1 MSEQK
6 TVWIINQYASTP
18 QYGLGG
24 RHFYLAQELAK
35 LGHRVYV
42 IAAAPHHLLHKKP
55 VFDSDFSIEAVA
67 GFSFVWLKMPPYA
80 QAHSK
85 QRVLNWF
92 LFAWRLR
99 RLAKIIPH
107 QPDAVLCSSP
117 SLIAF
122 LGAQRLAKKYQARLV
137 FEVRDIWPQTLIELG
152 GHSPNHPLIRLMQW
166 VENKAYRDADRVVS
180 NLKNSVKH
188 MVAHGLRHDKFAWVP
203 NGFSQDEVRSPE
215 PLSASVAA
223 QLPQEK
229 FIVGYTGTLGL
240 ANSLDTLILAA
251 EILQAQTDIVFV
263 IVGKGREKEP
273 LAAMVKGRGL
283 KNFIFIDAIPKTQ
296 IQSMLARFD
305 ACFIGLTKDPLF
317 RFGVSPNKLFDY
329 LYAGKPIVYAIES
342 GDYQPVAEAKAGL
355 QVAPQDPQALAAAIL
370 QLYRMPAPER
380 EKMGHNGHQAALA
393 QYEYGMLA
401 QQLAAVLFNATD
413 TAAENQVGKKS
424 WRLL

>member
-42 IAAAPHHLLHKKP
+42 IAAAPHHLLQKKP
-55 VFDSDFSIEAVA
+55 VFDGDSSIEAVA

-215 PLSASVAA
+215 PLPANIAA

-283 KNFIFIDAIPKTQ
+283 KNFVFIDAIPKTQ

-305 ACFIGLTKDPLF
+305 ACFIGWLKDDLYQ
-317 RFGVSPNKLFDY
+317 FGIGANKIPEY
-329 LYAGKPIVYAIES
+329 LYSGKPVIHAYS
-342 GDYQPVAEAKAGL
+342 GACDPIREHQSGL
-355 QVAPQDPQALAAAIL
+355 SCPAQDPKALAAAIL
-370 QLYRMPAPER
+370 DLYRMPAPER